1 MKYYIWI
8 IILVA
13 LAIIYSI
20 LDSIE
25 KNISKNKKNENI
37 ELKRTKIIIKTKKW
51 ERITTISILVVLFIL
66 FLFISLINKT
76 FYSIYSFIYY
86 IVLLIIYLLSL
97 LNVLLNKKTKTSNKQ
112 LVLLINTPA
121 AVNLLLNTSI
131 INKLK
136 NMISI
141 NTILYYI
148 FSQTIKNFI
157 ILFFFILD
165 ITLILLKLK
174 TMLQKLSTKKQKQ
187 KQDIDVGINS
197 YIYVNARNKKG
208 IAFLI
213 NYIKDILIFI
223 KLYFIMIIKY
233 CYNGTIKK
241 LIIIIKILLIKLTN
255 NFSINIIIIKT
266 FNISIIISLLI
277 TYYNLLNQY
286 RENVITDFYSVV
298 ITTIIIPIILNI
310 ISDLKEK

>member
-121 AVNLLLNTSI
+121 AVNLLLNTAI

-298 ITTIIIPIILNI
+298 ITTIIIPSILNI
-310 ISDLKEK
+310 ISDRKEN

>member
-97 LNVLLNKKTKTSNKQ
+97 LNVLLNKKTKTSNEQ
-112 LVLLINTPA
+112 LVLLINTPT
-121 AVNLLLNTSI
+121 AVNLLLNTAI

-157 ILFFFILD
+157 ILFFCILD

-208 IAFLI
+208 IAFII

>member
-8 IILVA
+8 IILCA

-121 AVNLLLNTSI
+121 AVNLLLNTAI

-174 TMLQKLSTKKQKQ
+174 TMLQKLSTKKQ

-241 LIIIIKILLIKLTN
+241 LIIIIKTLLIKLTN
-255 NFSINIIIIKT
+255 IFSIILIFIIP
-266 FNISIIISLLI
+266 FNISLIISLLI

>member
-1 MKYYIWI
+1 MKYQLWT
-8 IILVA
+8 IILIV
-13 LAIIYSI
+13 LVIIYSI
-20 LDSIE
+20 LDNIE
-25 KNISKNKKNENI
+25 KNISKNKKDENI

-51 ERITTISILVVLFIL
+51 ERITTIFILVVLFIL

-86 IVLLIIYLLSL
+86 IVLLI
-97 LNVLLNKKTKTSNKQ
+97 
-112 LVLLINTPA
+112 NTPT
-121 AVNLLLNTSI
+121 AVNLLLNTAI

-157 ILFFFILD
+157 ILFFLILD

-174 TMLQKLSTKKQKQ
+174 TILQTLSTKKQKQ
-187 KQDIDVGINS
+187 DIDVCINS

-208 IAFLI
+208 IAFLV

-233 CYNGTIKK
+233 CYNRTIKK
-241 LIIIIKILLIKLTN
+241 LIIIIKTLLIKLTN

-266 FNISIIISLLI
+266 FNISLIISLII

-286 RENVITDFYSVV
+286 RENVITDFYSVI

>member
-1 MKYYIWI
+1 M
-8 IILVA
+8 
-13 LAIIYSI
+13 IIYSI
-20 LDSIE
+20 LDNIE
-25 KNISKNKKNENI
+25 KNISKNKKDENI

-97 LNVLLNKKTKTSNKQ
+97 LNVLLNKKTKTSNEQ
-112 LVLLINTPA
+112 LVLLINTPT
-121 AVNLLLNTSI
+121 AVNLLLNTAI

-174 TMLQKLSTKKQKQ
+174 TILQKLSTKKQKQ
-187 KQDIDVGINS
+187 DIDVCINS
-197 YIYVNARNKKG
+197 YICVNARNKKG

-241 LIIIIKILLIKLTN
+241 LIIIIKTLLIKLTN

>member
-1 MKYYIWI
+1 MKYHIWI
-8 IILVA
+8 IILIA
-13 LAIIYSI
+13 LVIIYSI
-20 LDSIE
+20 LDNIE
-25 KNISKNKKNENI
+25 KNISKNKKDENI

-66 FLFISLINKT
+66 FLFIILINKT

-86 IVLLIIYLLSL
+86 IMLLIIYLLSL
-97 LNVLLNKKTKTSNKQ
+97 LNVLLNKKTKTSNEQ
-112 LVLLINTPA
+112 LVLLINTPT
-121 AVNLLLNTSI
+121 AVNLLFNTAI

-141 NTILYYI
+141 NNILYYI
-148 FSQTIKNFI
+148 FSQTVKNFI
-157 ILFFFILD
+157 ILFFLILD

-174 TMLQKLSTKKQKQ
+174 TILQKTLSTKKQK
-187 KQDIDVGINS
+187 KDS
-197 YIYVNARNKKG
+197 YICMNPYIYANARNKKG
-208 IAFLI
+208 IIFLI

-223 KLYFIMIIKY
+223 KLFFILIIQY
-233 CYNGTIKK
+233 CYNRTIKK

>member
-1 MKYYIWI
+1 M
-8 IILVA
+8 
-13 LAIIYSI
+13 
-20 LDSIE
+20 
-25 KNISKNKKNENI
+25 
-37 ELKRTKIIIKTKKW
+37 
-51 ERITTISILVVLFIL
+51 
-66 FLFISLINKT
+66 
-76 FYSIYSFIYY
+76 
-86 IVLLIIYLLSL
+86 LLIIYLLSL

-121 AVNLLLNTSI
+121 AVNLLLNTAI

-208 IAFLI
+208 IAFII

-286 RENVITDFYSVV
+286 RENVITDFYSVI

>member
-1 MKYYIWI
+1 MKYHIWI
-8 IILVA
+8 FILIA

-20 LDSIE
+20 LDNIE
-25 KNISKNKKNENI
+25 KNISKNKKDENI

-51 ERITTISILVVLFIL
+51 ERITTISILVLLFIL

-97 LNVLLNKKTKTSNKQ
+97 SNVLLNKKTKTSNEQ
-112 LVLLINTPA
+112 LVLLINTPT
-121 AVNLLLNTSI
+121 AVNLLLNTAI

-157 ILFFFILD
+157 ILFFLILD

-174 TMLQKLSTKKQKQ
+174 TILQTLSTKKQKQ
-187 KQDIDVGINS
+187 DIDVCINS

-208 IAFLI
+208 ISFFI

-233 CYNGTIKK
+233 CYNHTIKK
-241 LIIIIKILLIKLTN
+241 LIIIIKTLIIKLTN

-266 FNISIIISLLI
+266 FNISLIISLLI

-286 RENVITDFYSVV
+286 RENIITDFYSVV